1 MKMRELLSKLD
12 AIDTPVNEAASMNIN
27 MTADDCN
34 EVGEL
39 MKLMSNAGLTPKS
52 LSATK
57 KDDPKIPGK
66 DDVEGDKDLQAGLI
80 GGIGGSLGGSALGTA
95 LGGPVGGIVGSI
107 AGGALGDKLTGDGL
121 L

>member
-1 MKMRELLSKLD
+1 MRELLNKLD

-39 MKLMSNAGLTPKS
+39 MKLMSNAGLTTKS
-52 LSATK
+52 LSAAK
-57 KDDPKIPGK
+57 KDNPKIPGK
-66 DDVEGDKDLQAGLI
+66 DDVEGDKDLQAGLLGSI
-80 GGIGGSLGGSALGTA
+80 AGGIGGSTLGTA

-107 AGGALGDKLTGDGL
+107 AGGALGDKLTGDGII
-121 L
+121 